1 MSLKKILRSFSLLLA
16 LTFFVPCQGWAQ
28 ALFPYEGGREVKPGT
43 HAPII
48 THSFAVERGYYGYIW
63 KIYIKAEDPD
73 GDMLRIASVV
83 SQSGYGYYPTDWI
96 YLKKEYAQQFKG
108 YIQWNT
114 FSSRASYL
122 GEWTQITLR
131 VSVFDKAGNESNVI
145 VFPFTFEYVRGQ
157 YEHKPPSPF
166 DEGVL
171 PRLGYIHINLLDPR
185 EGYGR
190 QPFRHFHD

>member
-1 MSLKKILRSFSLLLA
+1 MSLKKILGFISLLLA
-16 LTFFVPCQGWAQ
+16 LTFFVPCQGWTQ
-28 ALFPYEGGREVKPGT
+28 ALFPYEGGGEVKPGT

-48 THSFAVERGYYGYIW
+48 THSFAVERGSYGYIW
-63 KIYIKAEDPD
+63 KIYIEAEDQD

-83 SQSGYGYYPTDWI
+83 DQVGYGHYPTDWI
-96 YLKKEYAQQFKG
+96 YLKKEYGQNFKG

-122 GEWTQITLR
+122 REWTQITLR

-145 VFPFTFEYVRGQ
+145 VFPFTFEFVRGQ
-157 YEHKPPSPF
+157 YEYKPPSPF

-171 PRLGYIHINLLDPR
+171 PRLGHIHINLIDPR
-185 EGYGR
+185 EGNDYPR
-190 QPFRHFHD
+190 IHLFRD

>member
-1 MSLKKILRSFSLLLA
+1 MNLKKELCFISLLLA
-16 LTFFVPCQGWAQ
+16 LTFLIPCQGWTQ

-63 KIYIKAEDPD
+63 KIYVEAEDPD

-83 SQSGYGYYPTDWI
+83 DQVGYGHYPTDWI
-96 YLKKEYAQQFKG
+96 YLRKEYGRHLKG

-122 GEWTQITLR
+122 GEWTQIALK

-145 VFPFTFEYVRGQ
+145 VFPFTFELVKGR
-157 YEHKPPSPF
+157 YEYKPPSPF
-166 DEGVL
+166 DQSDL
-171 PRLGYIHINLLDPR
+171 PRLGYIHIDLIEPH

-190 QPFRHFHD
+190 MNIHHFHH

>member
-1 MSLKKILRSFSLLLA
+1 MSLKKILGFISLLLA
-16 LTFFVPCQGWAQ
+16 LTFFVPCQGWTQ
-28 ALFPYEGGREVKPGT
+28 ALFPYEGGGEVKPGT

-48 THSFAVERGYYGYIW
+48 THSFAVERGSYGYIW
-63 KIYIKAEDPD
+63 KIYIEAEDQD

-83 SQSGYGYYPTDWI
+83 DQVGYGHYPTDWI
-96 YLKKEYAQQFKG
+96 YLKKEYGQNFKG

-122 GEWTQITLR
+122 MEWTQITLR

-145 VFPFTFEYVRGQ
+145 VFPFTFELVKGQ
-157 YEHKPPSPF
+157 YEYKPPSPF

-171 PRLGYIHINLLDPR
+171 PRLGYIHINLIDPR
-185 EGYGR
+185 EGNDYPR
-190 QPFRHFHD
+190 IHLFRD